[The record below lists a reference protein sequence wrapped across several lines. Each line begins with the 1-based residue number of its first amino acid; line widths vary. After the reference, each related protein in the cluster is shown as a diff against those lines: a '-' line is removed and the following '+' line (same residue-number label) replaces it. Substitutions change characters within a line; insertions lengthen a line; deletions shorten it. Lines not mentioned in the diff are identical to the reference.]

1 MAKGRKKKI
10 VDVSEEANEIIV
22 PSQTSYFSTVQ
33 EEAVVRYLKSD
44 SELER
49 NQIYNNY
56 LKFPFE
62 KMTESIINRY
72 KLYSAKMS
80 YKELFDDTLS
90 FLHMKITMFDPDR
103 GKKAYSYFGTIIK
116 RRLQNN
122 RKKET
127 KDKKK
132 VMLYEDVYKTVYG
145 NDIEEQ
151 EYTEDNL
158 MLTFFQ
164 LIVVE
169 IEDLLLAT
177 NIEKYGLKES
187 DVKVGIAII
196 EITKNWDKIYIEDTK
211 KFKKNFILECIRNM
225 TLLSTSQISQSL
237 KFYKN
242 YYTKRKKKFL
252 KDIEEDI

>member
-1 MAKGRKKKI
+1 MAKRGRKPKNI
-10 VDVSEEANEIIV
+10 ETDG
-22 PSQTSYFSTVQ
+22 SQPATTGYFSAVQ
-33 EEAVVRYLKSD
+33 EDAVVRYLKSK
-44 SELER
+44 SEDEK
-49 NQIYNNY
+49 NQIYNEY
-56 LKFPFE
+56 LKFPLE

-103 GKKAYSYFGTIIK
+103 GKKSFSYFGTIIK

-132 VMLYEDVYKTVYG
+132 VVLYEDVYKSVSYG
-145 NDIEEQ
+145 DDIIEQ
-151 EYTEDNL
+151 AYVEDTILVN
-158 MLTFFQ
+158 FFKIIIKDVEC
-164 LIVVE
+164 LILKE
-169 IEDLLLAT
+169 NAEL
-177 NIEKYGLKES
+177 NGLKES

-196 EITKNWDKIYIEDTK
+196 EITKNWEQIYLDDTK
-211 KFKKNFILECIRNM
+211 KFKKNFIIECIRNM
-225 TLLSTSQISQSL
+225 TLLNTTQISQSL

-242 YYTKRKKKFL
+242 FYMDRKKQFL
-252 KDIEEDI
+252 SDLENEL

>member
-1 MAKGRKKKI
+1 MAKGRKKKTE
-10 VDVSEEANEIIV
+10 DALNTTQ
-22 PSQTSYFSTVQ
+22 QTSYFSELQ
-33 EEAVVRYLKSD
+33 EAAVVKYLTST
-44 SELER
+44 SEAEK
-49 NQIYNNY
+49 NEIYNNH
-56 LKFPFE
+56 LKFPLE

-90 FLHMKITMFDPDR
+90 FLHMKLSMFDPTR

-132 VMLYEDVYKTVYG
+132 VVLYEDVYRTVYC

-158 MLTFFQ
+158 MFQFFQ

-169 IEDLLLAT
+169 IEDLLLFE
-177 NIEKYGLKES
+177 NIEKYGLKDA

-196 EITKNWDKIYIEDTK
+196 EITKNWDQIYIEDTK

-225 TLLSTSQISQSL
+225 TLLSTSQIAQSL

-252 KDIEEDI
+252 KDVEDEL

>member
-22 PSQTSYFSTVQ
+22 PSQTSYFSTIQ
-33 EEAVVRYLKSD
+33 EEAVVKYLKSD

-158 MLTFFQ
+158 MLSFFQ
-164 LIVVE
+164 LIVLE

>member
-158 MLTFFQ
+158 MLSFFQ
-164 LIVVE
+164 LIVLE

>member
-10 VDVSEEANEIIV
+10 VDLDENVA
-22 PSQTSYFSTVQ
+22 QTTQISYFSTIQ
-33 EEAVVRYLKSD
+33 EEAVVRYLKST

-132 VMLYEDVYKTVYG
+132 VILYEDVYRTVYS
-145 NDIEEQ
+145 NDVEET
-151 EYTEDNL
+151 EYSEDSL
-158 MLTFFQ
+158 MLSFFQ
-164 LIVVE
+164 LIVLE
-169 IEDLLLAT
+169 IEDLLLVE
-177 NIEKYGLKES
+177 NVEKYGLKDS
-187 DVKVGIAII
+187 DVKVGIAIL
-196 EITKNWDKIYIEDTK
+196 EITKKWDKIYTEDTK

-242 YYTKRKKKFL
+242 YYIKRKRKYL
-252 KDIEEDI
+252 KDVEDESEYL